1 MSFKWPS
8 KSPSEVQDYSLDWSR
23 LLEPS
28 TSIAGVDYFI
38 EYDEG
43 AKVAFN
49 TTTTVY
55 GLTNSANSISG
66 KVTTIFLAAGVLNRN
81 YKLYCQITD
90 SLGRVTE
97 RSVTISIRNR

>member
-8 KSPSEVQDYSLDWSR
+8 KSPSEIQDYSLDWSR
-23 LLEPS
+23 LLES
-28 TSIAGVDYFI
+28 TTSITGVSYFI
-38 EYDEG
+38 EWDGG
-43 AKVAFN
+43 ARVAFN
-49 TTTTVY
+49 TTETAY
-55 GLTNSANSISG
+55 GLTHSANSISG
-66 KVTTIFLAAGVLNRN
+66 KITTIFLAAGVLNRS